1 MLSLVNIGEKAL
13 PAIVDSLKKANYN
26 KAFWLTK
33 TLSRMGEKGVTV
45 LEHFL
50 KFNNRDVSVLV
61 AEALGESTER
71 KAIEVLLRCLEDE
84 SYTVRQN
91 AIDAL
96 IKIGPDILEPMLDFL
111 NTTVKN
117 IKNDVDY
124 IINHLDARKI
134 NVLAELLNSDN
145 RTLKMSAAEYLG
157 KTGSQFAIKPL
168 IEMLKD
174 KLWLV
179 RKSAAKGLVLI
190 GEKAISELMSCME
203 TSDENT
209 KYWIANVLG
218 KIGEPALPE
227 LVRILREGSKDLRM
241 YAVMALGEFRNEKAI
256 FPLINAFSDE
266 AWPVRNSAASAL
278 INFGNLALV
287 PVLKSLLS
295 QNDDIRF
302 WSRKVFEE
310 IAPREI
316 DRLIDLVTYDLDGEL
331 RYMVAYGL
339 GIVAD
344 HKAIPALINAL
355 LNDSNDWVRKYAAT
369 ALGKIKEEK
378 CVEPLIRVLADDNE
392 EIAYWVARV
401 LGQMGETAVDKLRE
415 CLDHPEEKVRF
426 FAIIALGSIGDEK
439 SIHIL
444 IKILGEE
451 G

>member
-1 MLSLVNIGEKAL
+1 MSDIINLINELGDSSWLKRKQASEKLRNIAVEDSSVYSELENILETTENEDIIFWAIRTIAGIEGDAPLNTLRNMGNKNSTVRSYVALALGESSYDITIDLLIEYSGDNSWSVCNNAMLSLVNMGEKAL

-287 PVLKSLLS
+287 TCS
-295 QNDDIRF
+295 
-302 WSRKVFEE
+302 
-310 IAPREI
+310 
-316 DRLIDLVTYDLDGEL
+316 
-331 RYMVAYGL
+331 
-339 GIVAD
+339 
-344 HKAIPALINAL
+344 
-355 LNDSNDWVRKYAAT
+355 
-369 ALGKIKEEK
+369 
-378 CVEPLIRVLADDNE
+378 
-392 EIAYWVARV
+392 
-401 LGQMGETAVDKLRE
+401 
-415 CLDHPEEKVRF
+415 
-426 FAIIALGSIGDEK
+426 
-439 SIHIL
+439 
-444 IKILGEE
+444 
-451 G
+451 